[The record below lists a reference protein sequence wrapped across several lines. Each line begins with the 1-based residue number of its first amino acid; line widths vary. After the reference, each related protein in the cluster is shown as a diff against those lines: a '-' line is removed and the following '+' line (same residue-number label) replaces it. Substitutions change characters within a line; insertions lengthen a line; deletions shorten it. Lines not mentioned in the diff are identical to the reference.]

1 MIGRDSKQE
10 LEAYK
15 PWPWIAGYVLAGI
28 LAGLM
33 FGLSTGFL

>member
-10 LEAYK
+10 LEAYG
-15 PWPWIAGYVLAGI
+15 PWPWIVGYIVAAV

-33 FGLSTGFL
+33 FGLATGFL